1 MEEVLNQEVSM
12 SNELTE
18 GQNILFHDSP
28 FVTMKGNENLVNN
41 DDASF
46 DELINTLN
54 PIKEESPLEKVVGY
68 KEQKEEILLVIDWFR
83 KSKEFKAKGVS
94 IPRGILFFGDP
105 GNGKSLLIRETVK
118 CCNCPV
124 FIFKGDQTN
133 VVKGIVDTFD
143 KARKTGHAIIVIDE
157 LDLLINKENRVVRAL
172 QENLD
177 GVESD
182 DDILVLAVTNHFFD
196 IPDALLRP
204 GRLEKLIKVEPTNK
218 DCFELFKKYFKEL
231 NLTIPDDFDEDD
243 VALSLAD
250 FSCVSIKSIVND
262 IVLRNGFENIT
273 LEMIDDSIY
282 RYSDRVRVEA
292 KENNFETAIH
302 EAGHAVVA
310 KAFPEYFIVN
320 KLRLNNDGG
329 DFIAEEINK
338 DYRPYEKITS
348 HIKIAMAGV
357 LSEKIICGSGSRGCE
372 DDLQKARIFAYNMF
386 NMCGFSSCWET
397 LPEVRENARTETF
410 IKRRKM
416 EIKIERFLKKCEKE
430 TSKYIKKH
438 KNEIYN
444 LGKLLLEK
452 KRLKSSEI
460 LSCLANNS

>member
-18 GQNILFHDSP
+18 GQNILLHNFP
-28 FVTMKGNENLVNN
+28 FVTMKGNENFVNN
-41 DDASF
+41 DDTSF
-46 DELINTLN
+46 DKLINTLN

-157 LDLLINKENRVVRAL
+157 LDLLIDKDNRVVRAL

-182 DDILVLAVTNHFFD
+182 DDILILAATNNFFD

-243 VALSLAD
+243 VALSLAG

-338 DYRPYEKITS
+338 DYWPYEKITA

-386 NMCGFSSCWET
+386 NLCGFSSCWET
-397 LPEVRENARTETF
+397 LPEVREKARTETF

-416 EIKIERFLKKCEKE
+416 EVKIERFLKKCEKE

>member
-1 MEEVLNQEVSM
+1 MEEVLNQEIRM
-12 SNELTE
+12 SNGLTE
-18 GQNILFHDSP
+18 GQNILLHNSP
-28 FVTMKGNENLVNN
+28 FVTMKGNENFVNN
-41 DDASF
+41 DDTSF
-46 DELINTLN
+46 DKLINTLN

-157 LDLLINKENRVVRAL
+157 LDLLIDKDNRVVRAL

-182 DDILVLAVTNHFFD
+182 DDILVLAATNNFFD

-329 DFIAEEINK
+329 NFIAEEINK
-338 DYRPYEKITS
+338 DYRPYEKITAY
-348 HIKIAMAGV
+348 IKIAMAGI

-397 LPEVRENARTETF
+397 LPEVREKARTETF

-460 LSCLANNS
+460 LSCLVNNS

>member
-1 MEEVLNQEVSM
+1 MEEVSNQEVSM

-18 GQNILFHDSP
+18 GQNILLHNSL

-41 DDASF
+41 DDTSF

-68 KEQKEEILLVIDWFR
+68 KEQKEEILLVVDWFR

-177 GVESD
+177 GVESN
-182 DDILVLAVTNHFFD
+182 DDILVLAATNNFFD

-204 GRLEKLIKVEPTNK
+204 GRLEKLIKVEPTHK

-282 RYSDRVRVEA
+282 RYSDRVRVEG

-329 DFIAEEINK
+329 NFIAEEINK
-338 DYRPYEKITS
+338 DYRPYEKITA
-348 HIKIAMAGV
+348 HIKMAMAGV

-397 LPEVRENARTETF
+397 LPEVREKARTETF

>member
-1 MEEVLNQEVSM
+1 MEEVSNQEVSM

-18 GQNILFHDSP
+18 GQNILLHNSL

-182 DDILVLAVTNHFFD
+182 DDILVLAATNNFFD

-329 DFIAEEINK
+329 NFIAEEINK
-338 DYRPYEKITS
+338 DYRPYEKITA
-348 HIKIAMAGV
+348 HIKIGMAGV

-397 LPEVRENARTETF
+397 LPEVREKARTETF

>member
-18 GQNILFHDSP
+18 DQNILLHNSP

-41 DDASF
+41 DDTSF

-54 PIKEESPLEKVVGY
+54 PIKKESPLEKVVGY
-68 KEQKEEILLVIDWFR
+68 KEQKEEILLVVDWFR

-182 DDILVLAVTNHFFD
+182 DDILVLAATNNFFD

-282 RYSDRVRVEA
+282 RYSDRVSAEA

-320 KLRLNNDGG
+320 KLRLNNEGG
-329 DFIAEEINK
+329 NFIAEEINK
-338 DYRPYEKITS
+338 DYRPYEKIIA

-397 LPEVRENARTETF
+397 LPEVREKARTETF

>member
-18 GQNILFHDSP
+18 GQNILLHNSP

-41 DDASF
+41 DDTSF

-54 PIKEESPLEKVVGY
+54 PIKKESPLEKVVGY
-68 KEQKEEILLVIDWFR
+68 KEQKEEILLVVDWFR

-182 DDILVLAVTNHFFD
+182 DDILVLAATNNFFD

-282 RYSDRVRVEA
+282 RYSDRVSAEA

-320 KLRLNNDGG
+320 KLRLNNEGG
-329 DFIAEEINK
+329 NFIAEEINK
-338 DYRPYEKITS
+338 DYRPYEKIIA

-386 NMCGFSSCWET
+386 NLCGFSSCWET
-397 LPEVRENARTETF
+397 LPEVREKARTETF